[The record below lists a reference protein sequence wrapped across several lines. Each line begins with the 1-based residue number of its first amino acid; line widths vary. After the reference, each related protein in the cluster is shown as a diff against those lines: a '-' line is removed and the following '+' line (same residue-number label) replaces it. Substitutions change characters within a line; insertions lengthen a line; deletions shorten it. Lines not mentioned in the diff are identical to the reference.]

1 MNRTFCLA
9 AYLQRVPRVWNDFWK
24 THLYSPLAH
33 HLPLLITSSCSP
45 SPYHLLLTIY
55 SYSLPPLL
63 TLSPYSPPALTN
75 HLFLLTISPCSL
87 PPSAHHLTCHLSLLT
102 TSPYSHCSPPSPLLT
117 TSPHAHSPLPYSPH
131 LLPNTS
137 LCSPPSPL
145 LTTSPCSPPSAHPLS
160 LTHHLPLLT
169 SLCSPPSP
177 LLTTTPCSPP
187 PSAHPPLPYSPP
199 PAAHHLAV
207 STYSPSSPARP
218 CWCRRGCRWAASSW
232 TGSTLDRTGS
242 SRAWTAHFAAVRTS
256 RSAVAFWSGWLSCQL
271 QCKPTRINEGWK
283 RDLLLLLLWWWWW

>member
-1 MNRTFCLA
+1 MTFE
-9 AYLQRVPRVWNDFWK
+9 RHTFN
-24 THLYSPLAH
+24 
-33 HLPLLITSSCSP
+33 LP
-45 SPYHLLLTIY
+45 
-55 SYSLPPLL
+55 
-63 TLSPYSPPALTN
+63 
-75 HLFLLTISPCSL
+75 LLTISPYSS
-87 PPSAHHLTCHLSLLT
+87 PPLAHRLLT
-102 TSPYSHCSPPSPLLT
+102 TSCSPSIPTHCLPFSHSPHTHQQLLLTISSCSPFPPVHCLPLLTTFSYLPSLPANHLPLLPLLTPLSLTHHLPPCSLSSPLLT
-117 TSPHAHSPLPYSPH
+117 PPAAQHLPL
-131 LLPNTS
+131 LT
-137 LCSPPSPL
+137 PL
-145 LTTSPCSPPSAHPLS
+145 SLTTSPCSPPSAHPPFPYSPPPPAHLPLLTPLS

-199 PAAHHLAV
+199 PPAHHLAV

-242 SRAWTAHFAAVRTS
+242 SRAWTARFAAVRTS
-256 RSAVAFWSGWLSCQL
+256 QSAVAFWSGWLSCQL
-271 QCKPTRINEGWK
+271 QCKPTKINEGWK